1 MRTMKFPLAAAGAA
15 LAFASAAVNAQ
26 SSAQVFDYRTSTNA
40 CAVNDGNTAVS
51 SASCAGNVSGGN
63 GSGSGS
69 ANRVARTAATA
80 GSLTQ
85 TGAVNSMTALVE
97 TRGYV
102 YSSFTLAGTIPTQS
116 YLTFHFDV
124 QELAS
129 ALAGSGGTP
138 SYDYAFEG
146 LFLNTPSASAWRY
159 QQRFTNGQSYN
170 YFDPSVT
177 SSSSGLDYRMSST
190 VGAGTYQYFYE
201 LATEEYLHASEGPG
215 TTLAASISAHLV
227 GIDLQDAQ
235 GNMLATATFDQNG
248 AAILDTT
255 VTPEPASLS
264 LLALGLGVVAV
275 GRRKVGRRAHVPP
288 LES

>member
-1 MRTMKFPLAAAGAA
+1 MRTMKFPLAAAGAV
-15 LAFASAAVNAQ
+15 LAFATSTADAQ
-26 SSAQVFDYRTSTNA
+26 SSAQVWDYRTSTRA
-40 CAVNDGNTAVS
+40 CALTDNNAAVS
-51 SASCAGNVSGGN
+51 SASCAAKVTGGN

-85 TGAVNSMTALVE
+85 TGAVNSLAALVE
-97 TRGYV
+97 TRGFV
-102 YSSFTLAGTIPTQS
+102 YSSLTLAGAIPTQS

-138 SYDYAFEG
+138 SFDYAFAG
-146 LFLNTPSASAWRY
+146 LYLSTTSASAWRY
-159 QQRFTNGQSYN
+159 QQRYTNGQGIN

-177 SSSSGLDYRMSST
+177 TNSSGLDYRMAST
-190 VGAGTYQYFYE
+190 VGTGTYQYFYE
-201 LATEEYLHASEGPG
+201 LATEEYLTAREGPG
-215 TTLAASISAHLV
+215 TSLSASISAHLV

-235 GNMLATATFDQNG
+235 GNVLATATFDESG

-275 GRRKVGRRAHVPP
+275 GRRKGGRRA
-288 LES
+288 